1 MELFRFDPVFAWILR
16 ASLAAL
22 FAIAAVHKIRDP
34 RVFLRTFSDY
44 ELLPPLFTTPG
55 AIVLV
60 VAELSIAV
68 ALWVDPDG
76 GRAGLAA
83 VALLSIYTF
92 AIAVNLLRGRRKI
105 DCGCFGPAHRQPLAG
120 WLVLRNGILVMAAA
134 AICLPISE
142 RSLHLLDGLSL
153 LGGFLTLALLFNA
166 INVLAAETTP
176 WPEPET
182 LS

>member
-1 MELFRFDPVFAWILR
+1 MELIRFDPVFTWILR

-22 FAIAAVHKIRDP
+22 FATAAVHKIRDP
-34 RVFLRTFSDY
+34 RTFLHTFSDY
-44 ELLPPLFTTPG
+44 EILPPLVTAPG

-68 ALWVDPDG
+68 ALLIDPDA

-83 VALLSIYTF
+83 ASLLSIYTL

-120 WLVLRNGILVMAAA
+120 WLVLRNAVLAMAAA
-134 AICLPISE
+134 AICLPISD

-166 INVLAAETTP
+166 INVLAAESAP
-176 WPEPET
+176 WPEPES